1 MIEVSHAG
9 KHTGTFGRTVRRELS
24 RYGHDWIYFF
34 SFFLAPAF
42 AFVLFS
48 TLMGSS
54 APTQYPVGV
63 VDRDDSSSS
72 RQLVR
77 LLSAF
82 QMTDITARYPD
93 ISQATDAMQ
102 RGSIYGFYYI
112 PRHFAADAGAQR
124 QPKLSFYTNNS
135 VLLAASMSMK
145 DFKVASELASGSA
158 QRTVLRARGYSEEQT
173 MPLIQP
179 VTVDVHAIGNPW
191 ISYGV
196 YLNTTLLP
204 AVMMMMILLTTA
216 YSVGSEIK
224 GGTARDWL
232 DTAGGS
238 IVTALT
244 GKLLPQTLSFFS
256 VGLLC
261 NAILYG
267 YMHYPLN
274 GGGGL
279 PAMLLATLLL
289 ILASQALGLF
299 FIGLFPIL
307 RYGLSLATLWS
318 VMSFSI
324 TGFTFPVVAMHP
336 SLQALANMFPLRHYY
351 RIYTDVALNGFPVQY
366 SIGSCLAL
374 TAFLL
379 LPFFVLKR
387 LRRALLTYRYIP

>member
-1 MIEVSHAG
+1 MSHAE
-9 KHTGTFGRTVRRELS
+9 KHTGTFRQTVRRELS
-24 RYGHDWIYFF
+24 RYSHDWIYFF

-48 TLMGSS
+48 TLMSSS

-63 VDRDDSSSS
+63 VDQDNSTSS

-82 QMTDITARYPD
+82 QMTDVTARYPD
-93 ISQATDAMQ
+93 ISQATDAVQ
-102 RGSIYGFYYI
+102 RGTIYGFYYI
-112 PRHFAADAGAQR
+112 PRHFAADANAQR

-158 QRTVLRARGYSEEQT
+158 QRTVLRARGYREEQT

-204 AVMMMMILLTTA
+204 AIMMMMILLTTA
-216 YSVGSEIK
+216 YSVGSELK
-224 GGTARDWL
+224 AGTARDWL
-232 DTAGGS
+232 HTSGDS

-244 GKLLPQTLSFFS
+244 GKLLPQTLTFFS
-256 VGLLC
+256 IGLLC

-274 GGGGL
+274 GVGL

-336 SLQALANMFPLRHYY
+336 SLQALANMFPLRHFYC
-351 RIYTDVALNGFPVQY
+351 IYTDQALNGYPLYY
-366 SIGSCLAL
+366 SLGSYLAL
-374 TAFLL
+374 LAFLV
-379 LPFFVLKR
+379 LPFLVLKR
-387 LRRALLTYRYIP
+387 LRRALLTYQYVP

>member
-1 MIEVSHAG
+1 MSHAE
-9 KHTGTFGRTVRRELS
+9 KHTGTFRQTVRRELS
-24 RYGHDWIYFF
+24 RYSHDWIYFF

-48 TLMGSS
+48 TLMSSS

-63 VDRDDSSSS
+63 VDQDNSTSS

-82 QMTDITARYPD
+82 QMTDVTARYPD
-93 ISQATDAMQ
+93 ISQATDAVQ
-102 RGSIYGFYYI
+102 RGTIYGFYYI
-112 PRHFAADAGAQR
+112 PRHFAADANAQR

-158 QRTVLRARGYSEEQT
+158 QRTVLRARGYREEQT

-204 AVMMMMILLTTA
+204 AIMMMMILLTTA
-216 YSVGSEIK
+216 YSVGSELK
-224 GGTARDWL
+224 AGTARDWL
-232 DTAGGS
+232 HTSGDS

-244 GKLLPQTLSFFS
+244 GKLLPQTLTFFS
-256 VGLLC
+256 IGLLC

-274 GGGGL
+274 GVGL

-289 ILASQALGLF
+289 ILASQGLGLF

-336 SLQALANMFPLRHYY
+336 SLQALANMFPLRHFYC
-351 RIYTDVALNGFPVQY
+351 IYTDQALNGYPLYY
-366 SIGSCLAL
+366 SLGSYLAL
-374 TAFLL
+374 LAFLV
-379 LPFFVLKR
+379 LPFLVLKR
-387 LRRALLTYRYIP
+387 LRRALLTYQYVP

>member
-1 MIEVSHAG
+1 MIEVSHAER
-9 KHTGTFGRTVRRELS
+9 HTGTLGRTVRRELS
-24 RYGHDWIYFF
+24 RYQHDWIYFF
-34 SFFLAPAF
+34 SFFIAPVF

-48 TLMGSS
+48 TLMSSS

-63 VDRDDSSSS
+63 VDQDNSSSS

-77 LLSAF
+77 LMSAF

-93 ISQATDAMQ
+93 ISQATDAVQ

-112 PRHFAADAGAQR
+112 PHHFAADANAQR

-179 VTVDVHAIGNPW
+179 ITVDVHAIGNPW

-232 DTAGGS
+232 DTSGGS

-244 GKLLPQTLSFFS
+244 GKLLPQTLSFFCI
-256 VGLLC
+256 GLLC

-274 GGGGL
+274 GGL
-279 PAMLLATLLL
+279 PSMLLATLLL

-351 RIYTDVALNGFPVQY
+351 CIYTNEALNGFPMHY
-366 SIGSCLAL
+366 SVGSYLAL

>member
-1 MIEVSHAG
+1 
-9 KHTGTFGRTVRRELS
+9 
-24 RYGHDWIYFF
+24 
-34 SFFLAPAF
+34 
-42 AFVLFS
+42 
-48 TLMGSS
+48 
-54 APTQYPVGV
+54 
-63 VDRDDSSSS
+63 
-72 RQLVR
+72 
-77 LLSAF
+77 
-82 QMTDITARYPD
+82 
-93 ISQATDAMQ
+93 
-102 RGSIYGFYYI
+102 
-112 PRHFAADAGAQR
+112 
-124 QPKLSFYTNNS
+124 
-135 VLLAASMSMK
+135 MSMK

-158 QRTVLRARGYSEEQT
+158 QRTVLRARGYREEQT

-204 AVMMMMILLTTA
+204 AIMMMMILLTTA
-216 YSVGSEIK
+216 YSVGSELK
-224 GGTARDWL
+224 AGTARDWL
-232 DTAGGS
+232 HTSGDS

-244 GKLLPQTLSFFS
+244 GKLLPQTLTFFS
-256 VGLLC
+256 IGLLC

-274 GGGGL
+274 GAGL

-336 SLQALANMFPLRHYY
+336 SLQALANMFPLRHFYC
-351 RIYTDVALNGFPVQY
+351 IYTDQALNGYPLYY
-366 SIGSCLAL
+366 SLGSYLAL
-374 TAFLL
+374 LAFLV
-379 LPFFVLKR
+379 LPFLVLKR
-387 LRRALLTYRYIP
+387 LRRALLTYQYVP

>member
-1 MIEVSHAG
+1 MSHAE
-9 KHTGTFGRTVRRELS
+9 KHTGSFRRTVRRELS
-24 RYGHDWIYFF
+24 RYSHDWIYFF

-48 TLMGSS
+48 TLMSSS

-63 VDRDDSSSS
+63 VDQDNSSSS

-82 QMTDITARYPD
+82 QMTDVTARYPD
-93 ISQATDAMQ
+93 ISQATDAVQ
-102 RGSIYGFYYI
+102 RGTIYGFYYI
-112 PRHFAADAGAQR
+112 PRHFAADANAQR

-158 QRTVLRARGYSEEQT
+158 QRTVLRARGYSDEQT

-179 VTVDVHAIGNPW
+179 ITIDVHAISNPW

-216 YSVGSEIK
+216 YSVGSELK
-224 GGTARDWL
+224 AGTAREWL
-232 DTAGGS
+232 HTSGDS
-238 IVTALT
+238 LVTALT
-244 GKLLPQTLSFFS
+244 GKLLPQTLAFFS

-274 GGGGL
+274 GVGL
-279 PAMLLATLLL
+279 PSMLLATLLL

-299 FIGLFPIL
+299 FIGMFPIL

-336 SLQALANMFPLRHYY
+336 SLQALANMFPLRHFYC
-351 RIYTDVALNGFPVQY
+351 IYTDQALNGYPMHY
-366 SIGSCLAL
+366 SLGSYLAL
-374 TAFLL
+374 LAFLL
-379 LPFFVLKR
+379 LPFLVLKR
-387 LRRALLTYRYIP
+387 LRRALLTYQYVP

>member
-1 MIEVSHAG
+1 
-9 KHTGTFGRTVRRELS
+9 
-24 RYGHDWIYFF
+24 
-34 SFFLAPAF
+34 
-42 AFVLFS
+42 
-48 TLMGSS
+48 
-54 APTQYPVGV
+54 
-63 VDRDDSSSS
+63 
-72 RQLVR
+72 
-77 LLSAF
+77 
-82 QMTDITARYPD
+82 
-93 ISQATDAMQ
+93 
-102 RGSIYGFYYI
+102 
-112 PRHFAADAGAQR
+112 
-124 QPKLSFYTNNS
+124 
-135 VLLAASMSMK
+135 
-145 DFKVASELASGSA
+145 
-158 QRTVLRARGYSEEQT
+158 
-173 MPLIQP
+173 
-179 VTVDVHAIGNPW
+179 
-191 ISYGV
+191 
-196 YLNTTLLP
+196 
-204 AVMMMMILLTTA
+204 MMMMILLTTA

-232 DTAGGS
+232 DTSGGS

-244 GKLLPQTLSFFS
+244 GKLLPQTLSFFC

-274 GGGGL
+274 GGL
-279 PAMLLATLLL
+279 PSMLLATLLL

-351 RIYTDVALNGFPVQY
+351 CIYTNEALNGFPMHY
-366 SIGSCLAL
+366 SIGFYLAL

-379 LPFFVLKR
+379 LPFFVIRR

>member
-1 MIEVSHAG
+1 MIEVSHAER
-9 KHTGTFGRTVRRELS
+9 HTGTFGKTVRRELS
-24 RYGHDWIYFF
+24 RYWHDWIYFF
-34 SFFLAPAF
+34 AFFAAPVF

-63 VDRDDSSSS
+63 VDQDDSSSS

-82 QMTDITARYPD
+82 QMTDITAHYPD
-93 ISQATDAMQ
+93 ISQATDAVQ

-112 PRHFAADAGAQR
+112 PRHFAADANAQR

-135 VLLAASMSMK
+135 VLLAASMNMK

-179 VTVDVHAIGNPW
+179 ITVDAHAIGNPW

-224 GGTARDWL
+224 GGTSRAWL
-232 DTAGGS
+232 DTSGGS

-244 GKLLPQTLSFFS
+244 GKLLPQTLSFFC

-274 GGGGL
+274 GGL
-279 PAMLLATLLL
+279 PSMLLATLLL

-351 RIYTDVALNGFPVQY
+351 CIYTNAALNGFPMQY
-366 SIGSCLAL
+366 SIGSYLAL

-387 LRRALLTYRYIP
+387 LRRALLTYRYVP